1 MLGQGARREGGE
13 RGQAQPFA
21 FAGSSGE
28 MARDGRGKLDGGR
41 LAQRTKERGNSWF
54 LVVYTV
60 PAQSLGGLPAMRY

>member
-28 MARDGRGKLDGGR
+28 MARDGRGKLCTWHLAPGARR
-41 LAQRTKERGNSWF
+41 LAPGTGRQALDIFRESDE
-54 LVVYTV
+54 
-60 PAQSLGGLPAMRY
+60 